1 MKLIGVVAFFSL
13 ISGALTLW
21 IRKDTAVDVDV
32 VVAPS
37 EMDLWNCWL
46 WTLSTAIVATLTLVV
61 AWMFCGLVLRAI
73 RLAGKAWVNRN
84 GGRAIRLSPAA
95 ARGRRFLRAG
105 SVFQVVAE
113 IEDGETG
120 PIAVRGV
127 GAGAF

>member
-21 IRKDTAVDVDV
+21 IRKDTALDVDV

-37 EMDLWNCWL
+37 EMDLRNCWL

-95 ARGRRFLRAG
+95 ARGRWFLRAG